1 MIVNEIFFSIQGEG
15 KEIGLPTVFIRLTG
29 CNLRCTWCD
38 TKYAFTE
45 GSEMSIEEIIDR
57 ADSYG
62 IKRACITGGEPL
74 LQKDV
79 HALMDALLSK
89 GYDIVL
95 ETNGS
100 LPINGIDERVL
111 ISMDWKTPSSGEERK
126 MLESNLKFLKEKD
139 QLKFVIADE
148 RDYEHALSVLGTHEM
163 RCEAIFQPLGGMNLK
178 WLAERVMDDRMDVR
192 VLPQLHKMIWGDER
206 GV

>member
-1 MIVNEIFFSIQGEG
+1 MLVNEIFLSIQGEG

-29 CNLRCTWCD
+29 CNLRCKWCD
-38 TKYAFTE
+38 TGYAFDE
-45 GSEMSIEEIIDR
+45 GEEMSIEDVVKNT
-57 ADSYG
+57 DMHG

-74 LQKDV
+74 LQKEV
-79 HALMDALLSK
+79 RALTDALLSK

-111 ISMDWKTPSSGEERK
+111 ISMDWKTPSSGEENK
-126 MLESNLKFLKEKD
+126 MLESNMRYLAEKD

-148 RDYEHALSVLGTHEM
+148 KDYEYAKEFLKSHRIL
-163 RCEAIFQPLGGMNLK
+163 CEPVFQPLGGTNLK
-178 WLAERVMDDRMDVR
+178 WLAERVINDRIDVR
-192 VLPQLHKMIWGDER
+192 VLPQLHKIIWGDER